1 MRTFSKFA
9 LGASFVLAL
18 PSIASA
24 QKQGAL
30 EIGGFGR
37 FSAVGDTANV
47 KGGVGGGGRA
57 AIYLLRNIALE
68 MDLSYIDTERDFALP
83 AGDPRDTLVDVSHTL
98 WNFRLRY
105 DHPLSE
111 KVKLMVGGGYAYDAF
126 GRARVRE
133 VGPRSGGPS
142 GLVGLRFGIND
153 WLSARLEAI
162 GNYAG
167 ETQYFESQGGV
178 ETLAYTAP
186 ARFNFGGQAG
196 LSITFFGKDKA
207 PMVDTVTVE
216 RIVRDTVYTTRIDT
230 VRVQSR
236 PVVIGAVNF
245 AFARDALTDEAKS
258 ILDQIAESLAD
269 PTNSS
274 RTISVTGNT
283 DNIGSERYNEG
294 LAQRRAEQ
302 VRDYLVSKGVST
314 SRISVVSKG
323 ETNPIAPNNTDNGRA
338 TNRRVL
344 VMLSN

>member
-18 PSIASA
+18 PTIASA

-37 FSAVGDTANV
+37 FSAFADTANV
-47 KGGVGGGGRA
+47 EAGVGGGGRA
-57 AIYLLRNIALE
+57 ALYLFRNLAVE

-105 DHPLSE
+105 DQPLSD
-111 KVKLMVGGGYAYDAF
+111 KVKLMIGGGYGYDAF

-142 GLVGLRFGIND
+142 GLIGLRFMFNN
-153 WLSARLEAI
+153 WLSGRLEAI

-167 ETQYFESQGGV
+167 ETQYFEETSGV
-178 ETLAYTAP
+178 ETLVYTAP
-186 ARFNFGGQAG
+186 ARFNYGAQAG
-196 LSITFFGKDKA
+196 LSITFFGEDEP

-230 VRVQSR
+230 VRVEAR
-236 PVVIGAVNF
+236 PVVIGAVQF
-245 AFARDALTDEAKS
+245 AFARDALSDEAKG
-258 ILDQIAESLAD
+258 ILDQIAESLTDAS
-269 PTNSS
+269 NSS

-283 DNIGSERYNEG
+283 DAIGSERFNEALG
-294 LAQRRAEQ
+294 QRRAEE
-302 VRDYLVSKGVST
+302 VRDYLVSKGVAA

-323 ETNPIAPNNTDNGRA
+323 EADPIAPNNTDNGRA

-344 VMLSN
+344 IMLSN